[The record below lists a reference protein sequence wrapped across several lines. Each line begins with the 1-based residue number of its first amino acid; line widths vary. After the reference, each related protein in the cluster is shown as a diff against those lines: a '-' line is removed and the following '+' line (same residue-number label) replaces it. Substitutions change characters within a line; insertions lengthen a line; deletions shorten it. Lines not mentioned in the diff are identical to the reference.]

1 MQTGTSHPLE
11 DFRTN
16 SVLKQ
21 RGRLRR
27 IASRGLSLVELLV
40 AVALGLFILTA
51 LVALYGNVSRTNNEM
66 AKTNQLI
73 ENGRFALQLLQDDV
87 AHAGFWGA
95 IDSIAATAVPDPC
108 LAYAAWP
115 TNAAALADY
124 KANLMAIPVQ
134 GYSDG
139 SLLAGCGAGLASVAA
154 KSDVLIVRHA
164 NTCVAGAGCDG
175 GSDTG
180 PHIQVSACRTSA
192 PPEPAYVLDTPAVLD
207 AMATPIRTRAGCA
220 IAGPPWP
227 SPWPAGSVA
236 PRRKMVVNIY
246 YVANSDKGIPTLM
259 RVTYANGAYTAPQP
273 LIDGIEAFR
282 VEYGVDHLGSNGLPI
297 SATNPGDGNADEYVS
312 CSPSCDLATLANMVT
327 VKLHVLARNLEPTSG
342 YVDAKSYTVGPLAV
356 AAANDGYKR
365 HVFSTTVRMVNP
377 ASRRETP

>member
-1 MQTGTSHPLE
+1 MQNGSTLPFGACGAKPGLNE
-11 DFRTN
+11 
-16 SVLKQ
+16 

-27 IASRGLSLVELLV
+27 IASRGLSLVELLISI
-40 AVALGLFILTA
+40 ALGLVILTA
-51 LVALYGNVSRTNNEM
+51 LIVLYGNVSRTNFEM

-73 ENGRFALQLLQDDV
+73 ENGRFAIQLLQEDV

-95 IDSIAATAVPDPC
+95 VESAPTAVPDPC
-108 LAYAAWP
+108 LAYANWP
-115 TNAAALADY
+115 TDAAELAAY

-134 GYSDG
+134 GYADG
-139 SLLAGCGAGLASVAA
+139 STLAGCGAGLANVVA

-180 PHIQVSACRTSA
+180 PHIQVSACRSDA
-192 PPEPAYVLDTPAVLD
+192 PPEPAYVLDVPAVLD
-207 AMATPIRTRAGCA
+207 AMARPIRTRAGCA

-246 YVANSDKGIPTLM
+246 YVANSAAGIPTLM
-259 RVTYANGAYTAPQP
+259 RAEFRNGAYTAAQP
-273 LIDGIEAFR
+273 LIDGIEGFR
-282 VEYGVDHLGSNGLPI
+282 VEYGIDDLGSNGLPI
-297 SATNPGDGNADEYVS
+297 SATNPGDGNADRYVS
-312 CSPSCDLATLANMVT
+312 CAPSCALDVLQNMVA
-327 VKLHVLARNLEPTSG
+327 VKLHVLSRNLEPTSG
-342 YVDAKSYTVGPLAV
+342 YVDSKSYSLGPLAV
-356 AAANDGYKR
+356 AAANDQYKR

-377 ASRRETP
+377 SSRREL